1 MDERT
6 LAAPLARPAAARLP
20 WDALGAL
27 LLRGYVL
34 VAYLFLFTPIVVVIV
49 FSFNAD
55 RFLALPWKGFTWMWY
70 ESVVRS
76 PDLLRSLRNSVLVGT
91 AVGMTSLALGFPA
104 AYALARSP
112 GRWRDLYLVAIL
124 SPLAVPWIL
133 LGLGLLVF
141 FSSVGIPKSLVTV
154 WISHTVFAAPLAAL
168 VIRGRVQTIR
178 LSYEEAAWDLGASRS
193 RALWEVVVPLAAP
206 ALAAAFL
213 MTFTLSFDE
222 FIIAWFVSGFA
233 RTLPLR
239 IWSMMQSGIDP
250 SISATGALV
259 FLVSMTASIAAYLL
273 QRRRV
278 EAGGGV

>member
-1 MDERT
+1 MDERA
-6 LAAPLARPAAARLP
+6 LATPLERLAAARIG
-20 WDALGAL
+20 WEAIGTV
-27 LLRGYVL
+27 LLRGYMVA
-34 VAYLFLFTPIVVVIV
+34 AYLFLFTPILVVVV

-55 RFLALPWKGFTWMWY
+55 RFLALPWRGFTWMWY
-70 ESVVRS
+70 ESAVRN
-76 PDLLRSLRNSVLVGT
+76 PDLLLSLRNSVLVGT
-91 AVGMTSLALGFPA
+91 AVGATSLALGFPA
-104 AYALARSP
+104 AYALARGR
-112 GRWRDLYLVAIL
+112 GRWRDLYLVAVL

-168 VIRGRVQTIR
+168 VIRGRLQTIR

-206 ALAAAFL
+206 ALASAFL

-239 IWSMMQSGIDP
+239 IWSMMQSGVDP

-259 FLVSMTASIAAYLL
+259 FLVSMTGSVAAYLL
-273 QRRRV
+273 QRRKV
-278 EAGGGV
+278 ETEGGA